1 MAFAVKIVKESY
13 VIHPCKNYVR
23 CVVPHLLLQVLRLRT
38 DLEREH
44 ERKMTEMREAS
55 RRMKDDYEHQV
66 NLEK

>member
-1 MAFAVKIVKESY
+1 MC
-13 VIHPCKNYVR
+13 VIRPLR
-23 CVVPHLLLQVLRLRT
+23 AMSRAPHLLLQVLRLRT

>member
-1 MAFAVKIVKESY
+1 MSGISKLFLDTCCDVTA
-13 VIHPCKNYVR
+13 
-23 CVVPHLLLQVLRLRT
+23 QVLRLRT

-55 RRMKDDYEHQV
+55 RRMKEDYEHQV

>member
-1 MAFAVKIVKESY
+1 MC
-13 VIHPCKNYVR
+13 VIRPLR
-23 CVVPHLLLQVLRLRT
+23 AMSRAPHLLLQVLRLRT

-55 RRMKDDYEHQV
+55 RRMKDDCEHQV